1 MAVHSLTRLE
11 RSRSG
16 RLASLRPFGPA
27 FLALFCLPLMLL
39 GETASLAAGAAM
51 IALTQASVF
60 GAWRRERQR
69 LAEATTQD
77 EGTRADRET
86 DATTGVLTRH
96 AFLARCEPLLTGQK
110 TATDFVLVTVQFVS
124 IEEVNESLGY
134 KAGDFA
140 LATIGQRLASFAPGA
155 IAGRLSSR
163 HFSLMLP
170 CETGVSSAGR
180 LDALRETLL
189 QPFITGGREIVPQ
202 LLMGAVALPEQ
213 TVYLTQALQYADHAL
228 QKADRNDSALVL
240 FDSEM
245 QREVKYRR
253 LIDRELRAAILMN
266 ELELHYQPIID
277 LQGTMVG
284 VEALL
289 RWESPSRGRIS
300 PAEFIPVAE
309 SSLLIDQLGEW
320 VLRRACLDARDFD
333 GLHIAVNVS
342 ASQLRRDDVVSMV
355 ARVLAETGH
364 PAERLVL
371 ELTESVAV
379 ETTPDIRRRLAALRA
394 MGIHIALDDF
404 GTGFSGFDY
413 LRHLPVDSIKI
424 DRSYIEKLGSGEAD
438 NVLVSALAS
447 VASAMH
453 LNVLAEGVETEEQMA
468 LAKAAGCRL
477 FQGYYTGRPMPK
489 HALLQGVSLAA

>member
-11 RSRSG
+11 QSRSA
-16 RLASLRPFGPA
+16 RLASLRPFRSA
-27 FLALFCLPLMLL
+27 ILALFCLPLMLL
-39 GETASLAAGAAM
+39 GESASLAAGAAV

-69 LAEATTQD
+69 MAEAAAQD
-77 EGTRADRET
+77 EGARADSER

-96 AFLARCEPLLTGQK
+96 AFLARCEPLLTGRK

-124 IEEVNESLGY
+124 IEEINESLGY

-140 LATIGQRLASFAPGA
+140 LATIGRRLADFAPGA
-155 IAGRLSSR
+155 FAGRLSSR
-163 HFSLMLP
+163 HFSLMMPREADAPL
-170 CETGVSSAGR
+170 ADR
-180 LDALRETLL
+180 LNALREALV
-189 QPFITGGREIVPQ
+189 QPFIAGGREIVPQ
-202 LLMGAVALPEQ
+202 LLMGAVAMPEQ
-213 TVYLTQALQYADHAL
+213 TAYLTQALQYADHAL
-228 QKADRNDSALVL
+228 QKADRDDRALVL
-240 FDSEM
+240 FDGEM
-245 QREVKYRR
+245 KREVKYRR
-253 LIDRELRAAILMN
+253 LIDRELRAAILLD

-364 PAERLVL
+364 TPDRLVL

-424 DRSYIEKLGSGEAD
+424 DRSYIEKLGSGDVD